1 MSHSNYTL
9 EQSYE
14 DILYALDSL
23 INNMDFMPE
32 SNELDSIYD
41 KLVEVRGVV
50 RSNLEGVRNG

>member
-9 EQSYE
+9 EQSCE

-32 SNELDSIYD
+32 SNELDFIYD